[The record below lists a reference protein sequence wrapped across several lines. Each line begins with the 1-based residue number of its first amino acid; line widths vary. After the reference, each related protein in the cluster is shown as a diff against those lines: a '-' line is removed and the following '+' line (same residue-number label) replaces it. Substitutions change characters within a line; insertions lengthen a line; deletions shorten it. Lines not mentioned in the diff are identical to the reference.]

1 MGKEILTT
9 PEAIR
14 AAGRTIAGLD
24 TKSFYTGCPSSL
36 SSSDCD
42 GLVAEG
48 VNEIIEELKTIEE
61 LMNKI
66 LKSFPKKLE
75 DVAATLEAGDN
86 AAAGQFK

>member
-14 AAGRTIAGLD
+14 AAGRNIAGLD
-24 TKSFYTGCPSSL
+24 TKSFYTGCPSPL
-36 SSSDCD
+36 SSSVCFA
-42 GLVAEG
+42 AEG
-48 VNEIIEELKTIEE
+48 VYEIIEELKTIEE

-66 LKSFPKKLE
+66 LQSFPQKLE

-86 AAAGQFK
+86 AAASQFK